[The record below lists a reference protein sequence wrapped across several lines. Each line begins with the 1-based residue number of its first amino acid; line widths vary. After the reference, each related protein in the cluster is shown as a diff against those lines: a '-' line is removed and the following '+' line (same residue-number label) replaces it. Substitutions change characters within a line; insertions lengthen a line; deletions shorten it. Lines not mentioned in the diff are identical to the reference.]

1 MYPQPNK
8 TKPAS
13 VRSNKVD
20 GFTLVELLI
29 VVSIIALLIGM
40 LLPSLRNAREQAKQL
55 ACKKNLTNMW
65 NGVLSYSY
73 EYNDRVPFM
82 MHISD
87 DHDPF
92 DPKNQTAVGVVLGPY
107 VEYRSFQCP
116 SAVTGYP
123 ETDPNRRNKWKLTYD
138 FNTADQRTPGMGK
151 PYDDSPYAY
160 SGKENDPAVAN
171 EVYFDGRPLNRISV
185 NRPPKDEPTDGEG
198 GSEGSPPNKVEI
210 IWSYGMPMI
219 ADALGERVPGDR
231 EAGRPIYP
239 HRGTVRRQS
248 DVFRSFVSTSDPR
261 VISARRPGYF
271 HMQATGEHKQIYL
284 TRYSP
289 DSEPLD

>member
-1 MYPQPNK
+1 MYTQPK
-8 TKPAS
+8 KKQFYTA
-13 VRSNKVD
+13 
-20 GFTLVELLI
+20 GAFTLVELLV
-29 VVSIIALLIGM
+29 VVSIIALLVGL
-40 LLPSLRNAREQAKQL
+40 LLPNLRNAREQAKQL

-65 NGVLSYSY
+65 NGILAYSY
-73 EYNDRVPFM
+73 EYNDRVPYM
-82 MHISD
+82 EHASD
-87 DHDPF
+87 THDPF
-92 DPKNQTAVGVVLGPY
+92 DPKNRTAVGVVLGPY

-116 SAVTGYP
+116 SAVAGYP

-138 FNTADQRTPGMGK
+138 FNTADQRTPGMGV
-151 PYDDSPYAY
+151 PYDDAFYAY
-160 SGKENDPAVAN
+160 TGKVNDPAVAN
-171 EVYFDGRPLNRISV
+171 EVYFDGRPLKRISV

-198 GSEGSPPNKVEI
+198 SDSSEENKVEI

-219 ADALGERVPGDR
+219 ADALGERTPGDR
-231 EAGRPIYP
+231 EAGRPLYP

-248 DVFRSFVSTSDPR
+248 DVFRTFVSTSDPR

-271 HMQATGEHKQIYL
+271 HLQATGEHKQIYL